1 MSRLVSG
8 TYADRF
14 VSVVAAFEK
23 YLASTPYGGAS
34 MAVYQDGI
42 PVIDVWGGFADIT
55 SGKEWA
61 EDTTAIAF
69 SCSKSVSAI
78 VVLRLAEQGILELD
92 APVATY
98 WPEFGRHGK
107 DRVTVRDVMAH
118 RAGVPLVDAKLSREQ
133 VLAGAPLVE
142 ALADQVPLWEPGT
155 AHAYHAVTVG
165 ALLGEIVRRTTGRS
179 LGTVLREDLAA
190 PLGLDLRIG
199 VPETEQD
206 RVAVILPSDPS
217 AVPGELRELIRSKLA
232 VDDRAWRALT
242 LNDALRIPLPGVTM
256 ENAYN
261 SPEVRA
267 AELPAANAIG
277 TARSFAKLH
286 AALVGPVDDEG
297 IGSSALL
304 SEETVADATRAQ
316 SKGAPAI
323 PSPVETAD
331 PVWASGFELPFELRP
346 MVGPTSFGHDGAAGG
361 LCFADRDAR
370 LGFAFL
376 PSVMGPVPD
385 IRVNAIVEELRRHL
399 S

>member
-165 ALLGEIVRRTTGRS
+165 TLLGEIVRRTTGRS
-179 LGTVLREDLAA
+179 LGTVLQEDLAA

-206 RVAVILPSDPS
+206 RVAVILP
-217 AVPGELRELIRSKLA
+217 
-232 VDDRAWRALT
+232 
-242 LNDALRIPLPGVTM
+242 
-256 ENAYN
+256 
-261 SPEVRA
+261 
-267 AELPAANAIG
+267 
-277 TARSFAKLH
+277 
-286 AALVGPVDDEG
+286 
-297 IGSSALL
+297 
-304 SEETVADATRAQ
+304 
-316 SKGAPAI
+316 
-323 PSPVETAD
+323 
-331 PVWASGFELPFELRP
+331 
-346 MVGPTSFGHDGAAGG
+346 
-361 LCFADRDAR
+361 
-370 LGFAFL
+370 
-376 PSVMGPVPD
+376 
-385 IRVNAIVEELRRHL
+385 
-399 S
+399 